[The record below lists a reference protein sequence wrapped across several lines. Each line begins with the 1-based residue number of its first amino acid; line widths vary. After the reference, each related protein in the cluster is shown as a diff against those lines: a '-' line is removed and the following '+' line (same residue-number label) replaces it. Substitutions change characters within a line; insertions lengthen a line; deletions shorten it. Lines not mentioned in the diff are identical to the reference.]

1 MPRLKQ
7 TAIAYLSATLI
18 VIAGCQLSAVEQGT
32 YFIYQLVEQSDA
44 PVIDKRLAVD
54 RQRFVEPEKTA
65 IKSTAEVAELSEFEM
80 NYNSLGTTNHSNFES
95 TPLTST
101 EPQTSSDS
109 STFHIG
115 TQEAISLFGN

>member
-80 NYNSLGTTNHSNFES
+80 NYNSLGTTTHSNFES
-95 TPLTST
+95 MPLTST